1 MTSEQEKK
9 IDKVIQIL
17 KTKTKDWGI
26 IAMSVRTY
34 KMIDQSLE
42 ILESNP
48 QISIAEFMEKM
59 GITDEDEEI

>member
-1 MTSEQEKK
+1 MISEESPMH
-9 IDKVIQIL
+9 KVIQIL
-17 KTKTKDWGI
+17 KTKTNDWGI
-26 IAMSVRTY
+26 IGESVRTY
-34 KMIDQSLE
+34 KMIDKSLE